1 MFFFLYLKGN
11 VNLEGIL
18 EPSDWARNSRFGSAM
33 SSVPDLNG
41 DGQGELVVG
50 APLEDD
56 HGGAIYL
63 FYSRHNGILPK
74 YTQVELKAV
83 MG

>member
-1 MFFFLYLKGN
+1 MGFFLRLKGQ
-11 VNLEGIL
+11 VNLEGFL
-18 EPSDWARNSRFGSAM
+18 EPSDWAHNSRFGSTM

-41 DGQGELVVG
+41 DGYGELVVG

-63 FYSRHNGILPK
+63 FYSWHNGIQPK
-74 YTQVELKAV
+74 YKQVELKAV